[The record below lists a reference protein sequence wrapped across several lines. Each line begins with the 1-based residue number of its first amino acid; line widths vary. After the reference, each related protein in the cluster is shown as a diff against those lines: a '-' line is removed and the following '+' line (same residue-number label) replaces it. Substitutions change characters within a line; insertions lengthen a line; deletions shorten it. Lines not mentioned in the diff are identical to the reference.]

1 MREFFTHKSAR
12 VYYDESRDALFL
24 EYLGKVFGDDQFIEI
39 NSAVIDAFKQ
49 LNTNKFVADIRR
61 MGVISLNSQKW
72 VVEKLFPELVGHL
85 GSRKL
90 YHAQLLDPHEIF
102 AKVSGSNIR
111 DKSTQVQEDFEV
123 RQFAT
128 QEELDTY
135 LASVV

>member
-39 NSAVIDAFKQ
+39 NTAVIEAFRQ
-49 LNTNKFVADIRR
+49 LNTNKFVADIRN

-72 VVEKLFPELVGHL
+72 VVEKLFPALVDHL
-85 GSRKL
+85 NGRRL
-90 YHAQLLDPHEIF
+90 YHAQLLDPAEIF

-111 DKSTQVQEDFEV
+111 NKSADLQEGFEV
-123 RQFAT
+123 SQFSD
-128 QEELDTY
+128 EDELNTY
-135 LASVV
+135 LASVN